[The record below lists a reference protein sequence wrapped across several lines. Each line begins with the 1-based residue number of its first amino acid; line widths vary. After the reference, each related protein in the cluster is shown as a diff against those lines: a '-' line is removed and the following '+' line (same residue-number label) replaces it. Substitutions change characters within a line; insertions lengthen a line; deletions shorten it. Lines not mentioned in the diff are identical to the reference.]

1 MRQPTSLH
9 PAPILAIQYACE
21 PRKKT
26 RPSPVAN
33 MPQLKQSRIPLFYR
47 IFFTWIDPAISIPSI
62 WAHFASP
69 DFILD
74 AYIPKAMS
82 VRNPDHDMLF
92 FHLAGSFMTISVMS
106 AVLLRYTSDLG
117 VWKIVQFGII
127 LYDFEICYST
137 WYFLGKQ
144 GRLNP
149 AVWRSEDWGNLVF
162 MAVIVAVRLAF
173 LTGVGLRGAI
183 PGTKGKRA

>member
-1 MRQPTSLH
+1 MPSLRQ
-9 PAPILAIQYACE
+9 A
-21 PRKKT
+21 
-26 RPSPVAN
+26 
-33 MPQLKQSRIPLFYR
+33 RIPLFYR
-47 IFFTWIDPAISIPSI
+47 VFFTWIDPAISIPSI
-62 WAHFASP
+62 WAHFAAP
-69 DFILD
+69 DFILNT
-74 AYIPKAMS
+74 YIPKSMS

-106 AVLLRYTSDLG
+106 AVLLRYTGDLG

-137 WYFLGKQ
+137 WHFMGKQ
-144 GRLNP
+144 GRLDP

-173 LTGVGLRGAI
+173 LSGVGLKSASIGA
-183 PGTKGKRA
+183 KGKNRA